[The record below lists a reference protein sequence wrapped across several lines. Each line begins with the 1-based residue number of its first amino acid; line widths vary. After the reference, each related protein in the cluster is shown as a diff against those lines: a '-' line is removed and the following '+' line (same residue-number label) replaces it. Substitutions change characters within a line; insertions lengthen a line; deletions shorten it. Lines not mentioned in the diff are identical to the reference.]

1 VKKEFPQCLNG
12 WKRENQKTGNTRE
25 NNFLM
30 AGKISEDIQQAAAW
44 LRKGEVIAIPT
55 ETVYG
60 LAGNAFNEE
69 VVTKIFQIKNR
80 PYFNPL
86 IVHTNSINKIS
97 EFAQIK
103 GEALRLAEKFWPG
116 PLTLLLPRKDNIPDL
131 VTAGY
136 PDVAVRI
143 PASEQTL
150 KMLELINFPVAAPS
164 ANPFGYVSPTT
175 AQHVADQLKN
185 EIPFILDGGPCAVG
199 IESTIASIDE
209 SGNLLI
215 YRVGGLRIEDLQNF
229 TGKKAIIIN
238 EGEKLPKTPGQLKS
252 HYATSTPLITGDI
265 KEMLKSSQPEK
276 TGIISFKTTYPEVPI
291 PQQMILSPT
300 GDINEAARN
309 LFSAMRKLDEMQ
321 LKQIFAEIFPEEGL
335 GRAINERLRKASA
348 K

>member
-1 VKKEFPQCLNG
+1 MG
-12 WKRENQKTGNTRE
+12 
-25 NNFLM
+25 
-30 AGKISEDIQQAAAW
+30 GKISGDIQEAAAW
-44 LRKGEVIAIPT
+44 LKKGEVIAIPT

-60 LAGNAFNEE
+60 LAGNAYNEE
-69 VVTKIFQIKNR
+69 AVTKIFHVKNR

-86 IVHTNSINKIS
+86 IVHTNSIDKILD
-97 EFAQIK
+97 FAFLN
-103 GEALRLAEKFWPG
+103 GEALKMAEHFWPG
-116 PLTLLLPRKDNIPDL
+116 PLTLLLPKKDPIPDL

-143 PASEQTL
+143 PANLLTL
-150 KMLELINFPVAAPS
+150 QMLEMLDFPVAAPS

-215 YRVGGLRIEDLQNF
+215 YRVGGLSIEELQNF
-229 TGKKAIIIN
+229 TGKKAIVIKDDN
-238 EGEKLPKTPGQLKS
+238 KLPKTPGQLKS
-252 HYATSTPLITGDI
+252 HYATSTPLIRGNV
-265 KEMLKSSQPEK
+265 EELLQSSEPEN

-309 LFSAMRKLDEMQ
+309 LFSAMRKLDEME

-335 GRAINERLRKASA
+335 GRAINDRLRKAAA

>member
-1 VKKEFPQCLNG
+1 MG
-12 WKRENQKTGNTRE
+12 
-25 NNFLM
+25 
-30 AGKISEDIQQAAAW
+30 GKISGDIQEAAAW
-44 LRKGEVIAIPT
+44 LKKGEVIAIPT

-60 LAGNAFNEE
+60 LAGNAYNEE
-69 VVTKIFQIKNR
+69 AVTKIFHVKNR

-86 IVHTNSINKIS
+86 IVHTNSIDKILD
-97 EFAQIK
+97 FAFLN
-103 GEALRLAEKFWPG
+103 GEALKMAEHFWPG
-116 PLTLLLPRKDNIPDL
+116 PLTLLLPKKDIIPDL

-143 PASEQTL
+143 PANLLTL
-150 KMLELINFPVAAPS
+150 QMLEMLDFPVAAPS

-175 AQHVADQLKN
+175 AQHVADQLQN

-209 SGNLLI
+209 FGNLLI
-215 YRVGGLRIEDLQNF
+215 YRVGGLSIEELQNF
-229 TGKKAIIIN
+229 TGKKAIVIKDDN
-238 EGEKLPKTPGQLKS
+238 KLPKTPGQLKS
-252 HYATSTPLITGDI
+252 HYATSTPLITGEI
-265 KEMLKSSQPEK
+265 NELLKSSQPEK
-276 TGIISFKTTYPEVPI
+276 TGIISLKTTYPEVPI

-309 LFSAMRKLDEMQ
+309 LFSAMRKLDEME

-335 GRAINERLRKASA
+335 GRAINDRLRKAAA